1 MNMKMCLMSLVI
13 RKIQIKPTEITKYL
27 TRMAKIRKTENTK
40 NV

>member
-13 RKIQIKPTEITKYL
+13 RKIQIKPTEIPIYL

-40 NV
+40 NM